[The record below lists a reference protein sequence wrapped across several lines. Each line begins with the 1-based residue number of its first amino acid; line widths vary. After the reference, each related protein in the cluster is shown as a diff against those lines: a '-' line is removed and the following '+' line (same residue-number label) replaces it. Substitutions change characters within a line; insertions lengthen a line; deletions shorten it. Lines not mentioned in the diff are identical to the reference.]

1 MNNIKKIFRNLIMM
15 LGAIFI
21 FMVPSF
27 ATITVTSVT
36 GTTSG
41 YPPTFEEAAG
51 VIPITVTSKV
61 PSNSPVRF
69 GVDNNYNSYGSESTF
84 ALHNYWEKKNGGD
97 WNFVS
102 NGTLFSEGTYRYVTM
117 VFVDG
122 TELNETARID
132 MTDDFTAIINGEE
145 WTSGNTEYKLGKR
158 GGRLI
163 YSPEYL
169 VRNLPKY
176 TITLNAN
183 GGNAIAK
190 TTYRDYEDT
199 LFSSLNIPN
208 PTHSSSCMSFAG
220 WYDDSVGGN
229 AINVATYTLQ
239 EDITLYAHWNASHTL
254 SKTNANAA
262 TCTATGN
269 IDYWTCSVC
278 SKIFSD
284 AGGTTEITA
293 GDTVVA
299 MLPHTIGYVA
309 ASASTCTQTGNI
321 AHYKCSVCNK
331 LFDDGVG
338 TNELSIGEVTTPLA
352 SHTLN
357 LVAANASTC
366 TATGNIAH
374 YKCSV
379 CNKLFDDDNASNELT
394 IEQVTVAMASHTLNK
409 TDAVAETCMVPG
421 NINYWTC
428 SVCGHIFSD
437 AGATDQITAEE
448 TVIPK
453 HAHNLSK
460 TNAVAATCIATG
472 NIDYWT
478 CSECHNYFSDAGG
491 VTQITAEQ
499 RITPMI
505 AHTLNKTDAVAETC
519 TANGNINYWTCSA
532 CGRIFSDSTAET
544 QITAEET
551 VIPKHAHSLIKTNAV
566 SATCTATG
574 NIDYWTCSE
583 CHNYFSDA
591 GGVTQITAEQ
601 RITPMVAHT
610 LNKTNANAATC
621 TATGNINYWTCSA
634 CGHIFSDSTAE
645 TQITAEQTVTPM
657 IAHTLDKTDAVAE
670 TCMANG
676 NIDYWTC
683 SVCGHI
689 FSNSTATNQITAED
703 TVIPKHAHNLTK
715 TNAVS
720 ATCTATGNID
730 YWTCS
735 ECHNYFSDA
744 GGVTQITAEQRI
756 TPMVAHTL
764 NKTNANAATCT
775 ATGNINYWTCSA
787 CGHIFS
793 DSTAET
799 QITAEQTVT
808 PMIAHTLDKTDAV
821 AETCMANGNIDYW
834 TCSVCGHIFSNST
847 ATNQITAED
856 TVIPKHAHNLT
867 KTNAVSA
874 TCTATGN
881 IDYWTCSECHNYF
894 SDENGNTQI
903 TAEQRITPM
912 VAHTLDKT
920 DAVAETCM
928 APGNIDYW
936 TCSVCGHI
944 FSNSTATNQITAEQT
959 VVPKHAHNLTKTDAV
974 AETCTANGNIN
985 YWTCSECHNYFSNA
999 EGTTQITADDTV
1011 IPKHAHNLTKTN
1023 AVAET
1028 CTANGNIDYWTC
1040 SECHNYFSNAEGTTQ
1055 ITAEATVVPKH
1066 AHNLSKTNAVAAT
1079 CTATGNIDYWTCSEC
1094 HNYFSDANG
1103 NTQITA
1109 EQRITPMIAHTL
1121 DKTDAVAETCMA
1133 PGNIDYWTCSVCGHI
1148 FSNSTA
1154 TNQITADETV
1164 IPKHAHNLSKT
1175 DAVAETC
1182 TANGNI
1188 DYWTCS
1194 ECHNYFSNAEGT
1206 TQITADDTV
1215 VSKHAHTLSK
1225 TNAVSATCTATG
1237 NIDYWTCSECH
1248 NYFSDEN
1255 GNTQITAEQ
1264 RITPMV
1270 AHTLDK
1276 TDAVAETCMAPGNI
1290 DYWTCSVC
1298 GHIFSNS
1305 TATNQ
1310 ITADDTV
1317 VPKHAHNLSKTDA
1330 VSATCTATG
1339 NIDYWT
1345 CSECHNYFSDAN
1357 GNTQITAEQR
1367 ITPIVAHTLSKTDE
1381 VAETCTA
1388 NGNIDYWTCSV
1399 CHKFFS
1405 DEGITQIDE
1414 EETVIP
1420 KHAHTLSKTDAVE
1433 STCTATG
1440 NIDYWTCSE
1449 CHNYF
1454 SDANGNTQIT
1464 AEQRITAMK
1473 AHTLVK
1479 TNAVSATCTE
1489 QGNID
1494 YWTCSV
1500 CTHIFSDEGGNTQI
1514 TAEQTVTA
1522 MIAHT
1527 LVKTNANAATCTAT
1541 GNIDYW
1547 TCSVC
1552 SHIFSD
1558 ANGNTQITA
1567 EQTVTAMV
1575 AHTLNKT
1582 NAVAET
1588 CTANGNIDYW
1598 ICSVCG
1604 HIFSDST
1611 AETQITADDT
1621 VIPKHAHTLSKTDAV
1636 AATCTA
1642 TGNID
1647 YWTCSECHNYFSDAN
1662 GNTQITAEQRITAM
1676 KAHTLV
1682 KTNAVSATCTEQG
1695 NIDYW
1700 TCSVCTHIFSDEG
1713 GNTQITAEQTVT
1725 AMIAHTLVKTNANA
1739 ATCTATGNID
1749 YWTCSV
1755 CSHIF
1760 SDANGNTQITAEQTV
1775 TAMVAHTLNKTNAVA
1790 ETCTANGNIDY
1801 WICSVCGHIFSDS
1814 TAETQI
1820 TADDTVIPKH
1830 AHTLSKTDA
1839 VAATCTATGNIDYWT
1854 CSECHNYFSD
1864 ANGNIQITPEQRIT
1878 PMIAHT
1884 LNKTDAVAE
1893 TCTAYGNI
1901 NYWTCS
1907 VCGHIFSDANGNT
1920 QITSE
1925 ETVVP
1930 KHAHN
1935 LTKTNAVAETCTA
1948 NGNIN
1953 YWTCSECGNYFSDA
1967 NGNTQITAE
1976 ETVVPKHAHTL
1987 NKTNAVAET
1996 CTANGNI
2003 DYWTCSECGNYFSN
2017 AEGTTQITEEQ
2028 TVVAKHAHTLAK
2040 TNAVAATCTAEGNID
2055 YWTCSECENY
2065 FSDANGNTQITAE
2078 QRITAMIAHTLVKTN
2093 AVAATCTAE
2102 GNTDYWT
2109 CSVCGHIFSD
2119 STGETQITAEQTV
2132 TAMIAHT
2139 IIPVEAA
2146 ESTCTEQGH
2155 IAHYKCTAC
2164 NKVFTDEQG
2173 ENETTVDAVTLDLVP
2188 HTIVY
2193 VEAVPA
2199 TTTATGN
2206 KEHYKCTVCGKLF
2219 SDEEGTNEVT
2229 LASVTIKKKT
2239 SGGGGGGSSTP
2250 TTYRISTKVI
2260 NEGGSISPEN
2270 PKAEKGDTIKFTITV
2285 NDGYE
2290 IMDVLVDDVSVG
2302 SVETYTLSNIKDAHS
2317 INVKFA
2323 KIPEEVDN
2331 PDEGNNNSEGEN
2343 NQEGNNQE
2351 GENNSEGENN
2361 QEENNQEGSNQEENN
2376 QEEGNNTGN
2385 GSGSSKPTVT
2395 DFVDLSEDAWYYKPI
2410 KHVVEKGLFSGVTK
2424 TEFAPKQNLTR
2435 AMLVTVLYK
2444 YDEAKDTNLA
2454 DFLDVSKTAYFS
2466 APIAWANK
2474 NGIVSGIGSNMFAPK
2489 TDITRQDLVTILYKY
2504 ARFKDKNVEISE
2516 DEVDLSNYEDA
2527 ETIAEYAKPA
2537 VRWAVKNG
2545 ILSGRT
2551 PTTIVPKGTATRAE
2565 AAALMQRI
2573 DKIFK

>member
-1 MNNIKKIFRNLIMM
+1 
-15 LGAIFI
+15 
-21 FMVPSF
+21 
-27 ATITVTSVT
+27 
-36 GTTSG
+36 
-41 YPPTFEEAAG
+41 
-51 VIPITVTSKV
+51 
-61 PSNSPVRF
+61 
-69 GVDNNYNSYGSESTF
+69 
-84 ALHNYWEKKNGGD
+84 
-97 WNFVS
+97 
-102 NGTLFSEGTYRYVTM
+102 
-117 VFVDG
+117 
-122 TELNETARID
+122 
-132 MTDDFTAIINGEE
+132 
-145 WTSGNTEYKLGKR
+145 
-158 GGRLI
+158 
-163 YSPEYL
+163 
-169 VRNLPKY
+169 
-176 TITLNAN
+176 
-183 GGNAIAK
+183 
-190 TTYRDYEDT
+190 
-199 LFSSLNIPN
+199 
-208 PTHSSSCMSFAG
+208 
-220 WYDDSVGGN
+220 
-229 AINVATYTLQ
+229 
-239 EDITLYAHWNASHTL
+239 
-254 SKTNANAA
+254 
-262 TCTATGN
+262 
-269 IDYWTCSVC
+269 
-278 SKIFSD
+278 
-284 AGGTTEITA
+284 
-293 GDTVVA
+293 
-299 MLPHTIGYVA
+299 
-309 ASASTCTQTGNI
+309 
-321 AHYKCSVCNK
+321 
-331 LFDDGVG
+331 
-338 TNELSIGEVTTPLA
+338 
-352 SHTLN
+352 
-357 LVAANASTC
+357 
-366 TATGNIAH
+366 
-374 YKCSV
+374 
-379 CNKLFDDDNASNELT
+379 
-394 IEQVTVAMASHTLNK
+394 
-409 TDAVAETCMVPG
+409 
-421 NINYWTC
+421 
-428 SVCGHIFSD
+428 
-437 AGATDQITAEE
+437 
-448 TVIPK
+448 
-453 HAHNLSK
+453 
-460 TNAVAATCIATG
+460 
-472 NIDYWT
+472 
-478 CSECHNYFSDAGG
+478 
-491 VTQITAEQ
+491 
-499 RITPMI
+499 
-505 AHTLNKTDAVAETC
+505 
-519 TANGNINYWTCSA
+519 
-532 CGRIFSDSTAET
+532 
-544 QITAEET
+544 
-551 VIPKHAHSLIKTNAV
+551 
-566 SATCTATG
+566 
-574 NIDYWTCSE
+574 
-583 CHNYFSDA
+583 
-591 GGVTQITAEQ
+591 
-601 RITPMVAHT
+601 
-610 LNKTNANAATC
+610 
-621 TATGNINYWTCSA
+621 
-634 CGHIFSDSTAE
+634 
-645 TQITAEQTVTPM
+645 
-657 IAHTLDKTDAVAE
+657 
-670 TCMANG
+670 
-676 NIDYWTC
+676 
-683 SVCGHI
+683 
-689 FSNSTATNQITAED
+689 
-703 TVIPKHAHNLTK
+703 
-715 TNAVS
+715 
-720 ATCTATGNID
+720 
-730 YWTCS
+730 
-735 ECHNYFSDA
+735 
-744 GGVTQITAEQRI
+744 
-756 TPMVAHTL
+756 
-764 NKTNANAATCT
+764 
-775 ATGNINYWTCSA
+775 
-787 CGHIFS
+787 
-793 DSTAET
+793 
-799 QITAEQTVT
+799 
-808 PMIAHTLDKTDAV
+808 
-821 AETCMANGNIDYW
+821 
-834 TCSVCGHIFSNST
+834 
-847 ATNQITAED
+847 
-856 TVIPKHAHNLT
+856 
-867 KTNAVSA
+867 
-874 TCTATGN
+874 
-881 IDYWTCSECHNYF
+881 
-894 SDENGNTQI
+894 
-903 TAEQRITPM
+903 
-912 VAHTLDKT
+912 
-920 DAVAETCM
+920 
-928 APGNIDYW
+928 
-936 TCSVCGHI
+936 
-944 FSNSTATNQITAEQT
+944 
-959 VVPKHAHNLTKTDAV
+959 
-974 AETCTANGNIN
+974 
-985 YWTCSECHNYFSNA
+985 
-999 EGTTQITADDTV
+999 
-1011 IPKHAHNLTKTN
+1011 
-1023 AVAET
+1023 
-1028 CTANGNIDYWTC
+1028 
-1040 SECHNYFSNAEGTTQ
+1040 
-1055 ITAEATVVPKH
+1055 
-1066 AHNLSKTNAVAAT
+1066 
-1079 CTATGNIDYWTCSEC
+1079 
-1094 HNYFSDANG
+1094 
-1103 NTQITA
+1103 
-1109 EQRITPMIAHTL
+1109 MIAHTL

-1164 IPKHAHNLSKT
+1164 IPKHAHNLSKS

-1264 RITPMV
+1264 RIIPMV

-1598 ICSVCG
+1598 
-1604 HIFSDST
+1604 
-1611 AETQITADDT
+1611 
-1621 VIPKHAHTLSKTDAV
+1621 
-1636 AATCTA
+1636 
-1642 TGNID
+1642 
-1647 YWTCSECHNYFSDAN
+1647 TCS
-1662 GNTQITAEQRITAM
+1662 I
-1676 KAHTLV
+1676 
-1682 KTNAVSATCTEQG
+1682 
-1695 NIDYW
+1695 
-1700 TCSVCTHIFSDEG
+1700 
-1713 GNTQITAEQTVT
+1713 
-1725 AMIAHTLVKTNANA
+1725 
-1739 ATCTATGNID
+1739 
-1749 YWTCSV
+1749 
-1755 CSHIF
+1755 
-1760 SDANGNTQITAEQTV
+1760 
-1775 TAMVAHTLNKTNAVA
+1775 
-1790 ETCTANGNIDY
+1790 
-1801 WICSVCGHIFSDS
+1801 CGHIFSDS

>member
-735 ECHNYFSDA
+735 ECHNYFSD
-744 GGVTQITAEQRI
+744 
-756 TPMVAHTL
+756 
-764 NKTNANAATCT
+764 
-775 ATGNINYWTCSA
+775 
-787 CGHIFS
+787 
-793 DSTAET
+793 
-799 QITAEQTVT
+799 
-808 PMIAHTLDKTDAV
+808 
-821 AETCMANGNIDYW
+821 
-834 TCSVCGHIFSNST
+834 
-847 ATNQITAED
+847 
-856 TVIPKHAHNLT
+856 
-867 KTNAVSA
+867 
-874 TCTATGN
+874 
-881 IDYWTCSECHNYF
+881 
-894 SDENGNTQI
+894 ENGNTQI

-1264 RITPMV
+1264 RIIPMV

-1598 ICSVCG
+1598 
-1604 HIFSDST
+1604 
-1611 AETQITADDT
+1611 
-1621 VIPKHAHTLSKTDAV
+1621 
-1636 AATCTA
+1636 
-1642 TGNID
+1642 
-1647 YWTCSECHNYFSDAN
+1647 TCS
-1662 GNTQITAEQRITAM
+1662 I
-1676 KAHTLV
+1676 
-1682 KTNAVSATCTEQG
+1682 
-1695 NIDYW
+1695 
-1700 TCSVCTHIFSDEG
+1700 
-1713 GNTQITAEQTVT
+1713 
-1725 AMIAHTLVKTNANA
+1725 
-1739 ATCTATGNID
+1739 
-1749 YWTCSV
+1749 
-1755 CSHIF
+1755 
-1760 SDANGNTQITAEQTV
+1760 
-1775 TAMVAHTLNKTNAVA
+1775 
-1790 ETCTANGNIDY
+1790 
-1801 WICSVCGHIFSDS
+1801 CGHIFSDS